1 MSKFLSII
9 IIISFAL
16 ILYPE
21 KIKAAYYSADLK
33 EAINIECKKSVKEKK
48 YSTKNECVKSL
59 KGALEAQG
67 IVSVNQVPNIEDRE
81 YIADICVFD
90 IKLGALKYNEC
101 LYKAVNDKLGIEV
114 VEPPVLVK
122 NQEESGNDEDEEAP
136 PVQIPMPENV
146 INDVYNKVRE
156 TTFYVVLWEW
166 SEEEN
171 DWMGSGTGSAVHI
184 GDGMLVTNCHVATR
198 FCGFY
203 YDKDSTEFEICD
215 SVKTAIDVI
224 SVNEN
229 VADFS
234 NPKWFRDLEIIK
246 EEQKSDRCIISTDDP
261 NFNYPSAEL
270 KYFDDLKI
278 HDTVYAIG
286 NPRGFIGKPTEGK
299 ITMLY
304 NEIPPGIH
312 DMTGYRLLDYRLK
325 YIETDA
331 PVDKGNSGG
340 GLFSSDGK
348 LIGVPSLCK
357 TMGGPQECS
366 LIDGEEQCQYYCNLS
381 APQNFAIPIDMFLDI
396 M

>member
-1 MSKFLSII
+1 MSKFKSI
-9 IIISFAL
+9 L
-16 ILYPE
+16 ILVSFTLIFLPE
-21 KIKAAYYSADLK
+21 KIEAAYYSADLK

-81 YIADICVFD
+81 YIEDICVFD
-90 IKLGALKYNEC
+90 IKLGALRYNEC
-101 LYKAVNDKLGIEV
+101 LYKAVNNALGIEV

-146 INDVYNKVRE
+146 INDVYNKVRDM
-156 TTFYVVLWEW
+156 TFYVILWKWNEN
-166 SEEEN
+166 EEE
-171 DWMGSGTGSAVHI
+171 WEGAKTGSAVHI
-184 GDGMLVTNCHVATR
+184 GDGMLVTNCHVATM
-198 FCGFY
+198 FCGFIFDENSDDY
-203 YDKDSTEFEICD
+203 QMCTNI
-215 SVKTAIDVI
+215 KTAIDVI

-229 VADFS
+229 VSDFS
-234 NPKWFRDLEIIK
+234 NPKWFRDLEVIK

-261 NFNYPSAEL
+261 NFDYPSAEM
-270 KYFDDLKI
+270 KYYSDLKI

-312 DMTGYRLLDYRLK
+312 EMTSYRLIDYRLK

-357 TMGGPQECS
+357 TIGGPQECS
-366 LIDGEEQCQYYCNLS
+366 LIDGEEQCESFCNLS